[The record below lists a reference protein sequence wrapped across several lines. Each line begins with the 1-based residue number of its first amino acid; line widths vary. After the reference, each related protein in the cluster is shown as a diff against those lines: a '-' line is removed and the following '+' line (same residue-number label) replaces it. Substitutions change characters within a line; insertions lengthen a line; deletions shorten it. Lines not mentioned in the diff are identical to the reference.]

1 MKVPAYDITFYE
13 LKDMKANQ
21 SCRIIP
27 NMDSYISLMTI
38 NLMEY
43 IEDWSAGRCY
53 INQEVIS
60 LTREDREKAA

>member
-1 MKVPAYDITFYE
+1 
-13 LKDMKANQ
+13 
-21 SCRIIP
+21 
-27 NMDSYISLMTI
+27 MDSYISLMTI

>member
-1 MKVPAYDITFYE
+1 
-13 LKDMKANQ
+13 
-21 SCRIIP
+21 
-27 NMDSYISLMTI
+27 MDSYISLMTI

-53 INQEVIS
+53 IKQEVIS